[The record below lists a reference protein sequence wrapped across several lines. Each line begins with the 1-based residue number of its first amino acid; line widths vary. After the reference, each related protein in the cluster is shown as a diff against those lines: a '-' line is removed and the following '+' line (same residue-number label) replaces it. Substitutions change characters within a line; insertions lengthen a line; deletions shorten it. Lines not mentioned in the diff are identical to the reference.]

1 MIVRQPFFIEPGQTL
16 GPHYIVEG
24 SLGSGWEGDVYRI
37 REKRTGIV
45 RAAKI
50 FYDQKGVREAPFLR
64 YARKLYKLKACPIII
79 QYHHHDSVQ
88 IDGRRLDFLVSDF
101 VEGEVLSCF
110 LNRQPHYK
118 LSHFEALHLVYSLAI
133 GLEQIHHLGEYHGDI
148 HSDNV
153 MVKRRGLGFDVHLID
168 FFDLGRPTKA
178 KIQNDVIDLVSVFYD
193 VIGRQN
199 YYSEAPG
206 QIKQIILGRKRGLII
221 EKYKNAGQLRN
232 ALENLQW

>member
-1 MIVRQPFFIEPGQTL
+1 MIVRQPFFIEPGRTL

-24 SLGSGWEGDVYRI
+24 SLGSGWEGEVYRV
-37 REKRTGIV
+37 RERRTGII

-64 YARKLYKLKACPIII
+64 YARKLYKLKSCPIII

-88 IDGRRLDFLVSDF
+88 IESRRFDFLVSDF
-101 VEGEVLSCF
+101 VEGEVLSDF
-110 LNRQPHYK
+110 LNRQPHYR
-118 LSHFEALHLVYSLAI
+118 LSHFEALHLIYSMAI

-153 MVKRRGLGFDVHLID
+153 MVKRIGIGFDVHLID
-168 FFDLGRPTKA
+168 FFDLGRSTKA
-178 KIQNDVIDLVSVFYD
+178 KIQNDVINLVSVFYD

-199 YYSEAPG
+199 YYSEAPE
-206 QIKQIILGRKRGLII
+206 QIKRIIQGRKRGLISA
-221 EKYKNAGQLRN
+221 KYKNAGQLRQ
-232 ALENLQW
+232 ALETLQW